1 MSFCLSPGI
10 AKCNSSIDM
19 KDSIIF
25 LLNAK
30 DSVDAEL
37 ALISIPLSIQDF
49 YLT

>member
-10 AKCNSSIDM
+10 AKFNSSIDV

-37 ALISIPLSIQDF
+37 ALVSIPVSVQDF